1 MRNVFAVTAVNEAL
15 YRRAT
20 AFAECRRIKRGEQY
34 A

>member
-1 MRNVFAVTAVNEAL
+1 MQKVFAVMAADGVF
-15 YRRAT
+15 YRRVT